1 MEESLISTLFS
12 SDAVIISIIIAAI
25 GISIRTGIGM
35 VGKPIKDFKLGLTA
49 ISFVIG
55 FLTASQIVVVAI
67 ENLPTD
73 ASPGVLLNLLIA
85 NVLVVMGLDAGIKS
99 LGKKVP
105 ILIKEKK
112 DGTDFTE
119 PEPIDLEDDLPP
131 GKDVTST
138 ASGGSS

>member
-12 SDAVIISIIIAAI
+12 SDAVIISIVIAII

-35 VGKPIKDFKLGLTA
+35 VGKPIKDFKLGLTV

-55 FLTASQIVVVAI
+55 FLAASQLVIVSI

-73 ASPGVLLNLLIA
+73 ATPGVLYSLLIG
-85 NVLVVMGLDAGIKS
+85 NVLIVMGLDAGVKS

-105 ILIKEKK
+105 VLTKK
-112 DGTDFTE
+112 QT
-119 PEPIDLEDDLPP
+119 PEV
-131 GKDVTST
+131 KN
-138 ASGGSS
+138 A